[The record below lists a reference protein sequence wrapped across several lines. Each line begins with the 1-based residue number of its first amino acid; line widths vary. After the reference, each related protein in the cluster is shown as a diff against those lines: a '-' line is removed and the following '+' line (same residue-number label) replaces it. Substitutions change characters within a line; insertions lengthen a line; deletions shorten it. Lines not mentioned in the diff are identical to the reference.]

1 VPVIN
6 GNNSQLNNSP
16 AWAVLSPWTVTT
28 SDAMLFGLPAQPT
41 FRLDGRLNL
50 VTGKATLVGNEKRGY
65 SCMITSATAIA
76 DQINDTAHYQLYS
89 SVLRP
94 GKLTSSRQ
102 AAAAEI
108 KH

>member
-16 AWAVLSPWTVTT
+16 AWAVLSPWTVTI
-28 SDAMLFGLPAQPT
+28 SDAMLFGQPT
-41 FRLDGRLNL
+41 YRLDGRLNL
-50 VTGKATLVGNEKRGY
+50 VTGKATMAGNEKRGY
-65 SCMITSATAIA
+65 SCTYTSATAIA
-76 DQINDTAHYQLYS
+76 DQTNDKAHYQS
-89 SVLRP
+89 HISVLRP
-94 GKLTSSRQ
+94 GQLTSKRQ